1 MLGIVS
7 SSYWKLEW
15 SVGLFLLPLSSMP
28 RILVQVTKTHEI
40 VFEAKSISATI
51 RIQAA
56 EGLQPVLGLWFP
68 YDLMI

>member
-1 MLGIVS
+1 
-7 SSYWKLEW
+7 
-15 SVGLFLLPLSSMP
+15 MP